1 MAEQCEYKSRK
12 KMSTREWVMVCV
24 LIVLVQL
31 LLHYWTSESMNSGE
45 VLAYVSFAGTIVSII
60 LAVLA
65 IIYSFVQT
73 QAQQATSDSI
83 SREIFRLTDV
93 ATRIDTTSRGV
104 TTAVA
109 ELPIVMSQLNELPKD
124 MSNEFKM
131 VISELSSSTMS
142 LHEKTESMKAEILGK
157 LAVIHTPN
165 DAEQHVAANDI
176 NYIKYK
182 GLSSLIVAGY
192 IIFSGKGY
200 VSLCKLAQGQLNKED
215 AERAIFILSRADAAN
230 EAYYMMDYLKRG
242 EGNADYVFNDEEEN
256 AAQVRML
263 KSLYSICARSII
275 KLYEENEDS
284 RAVSKFF
291 TDLFKED
298 GFNGDSASKTWSS

>member
-131 VISELSSSTMS
+131 VISELSNSTMS

-192 IIFSGKGY
+192 IIFSGKNY